1 MRSKPP
7 GLLTPL
13 ALTVLR
19 LLHGGPMHPYEMH
32 QQIRQQHTDQVIK
45 LRAGSLYHTV
55 ERLHRTG
62 LIEPVETGRE
72 GRRPER
78 TVYAITEAG
87 RDEFRT
93 GVHDLLRTPQDEY
106 PVFAAAVEMMHAVPP
121 DEVAALLRE
130 RLVMLEGL
138 LAHGER
144 VHGALRTERGLPRVL
159 LIELEYKQAMQRSE
173 MDWVRGLLDEISSGR
188 LRWPAPPEGER

>member
-32 QQIRQQHTDQVIK
+32 QQIRQQHTDHVIK

-55 ERLHRTG
+55 ERLHRVG

-78 TVYAITEAG
+78 TVYAITDAG
-87 RDEFRT
+87 RDEFRA
-93 GVHDLLRTPQDEY
+93 GLHDLLRNPQDEY
-106 PVFAAAVEMMHAVPP
+106 PVFAAAVEMMHAMQP
-121 DEVAALLRE
+121 EEAARLLRE
-130 RLVMLEGL
+130 RLVKLEGS
-138 LAHGER
+138 LAGGER
-144 VHGALRTERGLPRVL
+144 IHTALLTERGLSRVL

-173 MDWVRGLLDEISSGR
+173 MDWVRGLLDEITTGR
-188 LRWPAPPEGER
+188 LRWPEPEGER